1 VPFPSPWSTL
11 PATTSKLRSG
21 RWCRF
26 LTYPPSKPTS
36 NFLAGLVDEEEAEH
50 FRRLLQPFAHLHRPV
65 STVLAV
71 VWEDKGKSSPRKSA
85 TFPNGNNAAI
95 LAVRY
100 RNSGVVG
107 FLFVKSAEKLRAC
120 DPEQEHPL
128 SRRIRMPTFP
138 YTSPVCVE
146 TALWTPHLSVWSGRV
161 EECDVLT
168 RILTSTLLLYAA
180 GFLTGQVLF
189 PYL

>member
-1 VPFPSPWSTL
+1 MELLQLADSIPIGKNRDRSGFADSALLHGKIDRAHRLGTSIAHEGKTGGIPAFPSPWSTL

-26 LTYPPSKPTS
+26 LTYPPSKPTT
-36 NFLAGLVDEEEAEH
+36 NFLAGSVDEEEASTSAD
-50 FRRLLQPFAHLHRPV
+50 FCSRLPTFIVRLR
-65 STVLAV
+65 TVLGV

-100 RNSGVVG
+100 LNSGLVG
-107 FLFVKSAEKLRAC
+107 FLLVKSVEKLRAS

-128 SRRIRMPTFP
+128 SRRIRMPIFP
-138 YTSPVCVE
+138 
-146 TALWTPHLSVWSGRV
+146 
-161 EECDVLT
+161 
-168 RILTSTLLLYAA
+168 
-180 GFLTGQVLF
+180 
-189 PYL
+189 